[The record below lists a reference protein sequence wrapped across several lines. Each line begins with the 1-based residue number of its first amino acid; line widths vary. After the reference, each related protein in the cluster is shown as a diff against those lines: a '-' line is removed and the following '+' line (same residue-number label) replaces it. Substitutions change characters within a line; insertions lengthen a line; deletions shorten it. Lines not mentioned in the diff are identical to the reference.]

1 MKNNMRHLTAAL
13 LALVATT
20 TAVKA
25 QIAQPALSATS
36 QSAAPTAAP
45 TEVEALRADIERATT
60 LLETLKRRL
69 EHVEARQSPAVVAA
83 APLASAPSQTATA
96 VGPRPPAPVA
106 PAAPGK
112 ASATSVAQ
120 NGAVPGGSAG
130 AGAGGPQP
138 DKCAVYANGPRSP
151 ADATTSGTF
160 DAASA
165 SCGRTVAAVLL
176 TGSSGSSGVTVKLSR
191 STEGGEPDYEKGET
205 LAHSNVYTLTAS
217 APLAKDGPTQLA
229 SLDGFATSSKLT
241 FGFTRFMLPL
251 PTDAGLRPSYVRLVQ
266 KAQASCRTQAAAET
280 AAGKPLS
287 YKRSCD
293 EDNGVLFEAFLD
305 EGELALMDKI
315 LATQTVRRAMASG
328 LEFSVGH
335 EEFKFRDAT
344 TLKESDVSRVPLG
357 AKGSLSIFPWP
368 RTSLTAAL
376 DYQLVFKAAK
386 SRTFCPTAAT
396 TASAECFTGPFAEP
410 GKTEKLIT
418 SAEFRKVFDF
428 DKADFIPRLGI
439 APRVEYDANSEDFAF
454 NLPIYLAP
462 DDKGKLIAGLQAGY
476 TISET
481 DATRPGKERDFRF
494 GLFVGSSF
502 TLP

>member
-1 MKNNMRHLTAAL
+1 MTTSAKLLVAAL
-13 LALVATT
+13 LT
-20 TAVKA
+20 
-25 QIAQPALSATS
+25 
-36 QSAAPTAAP
+36 SAAPATLAQAQTAQAP
-45 TEVEALRADIERATT
+45 STAVPAVAPSEIETLRGEIERATT
-60 LLETLKRRL
+60 LLANLKKRL
-69 EHVEARQSPAVVAA
+69 EDVEARQSPTGTAA
-83 APLASAPSQTATA
+83 TPAGRAGQPTATMA
-96 VGPRPPAPVA
+96 G
-106 PAAPGK
+106 PAAPSPSALAAPSGK
-112 ASATSVAQ
+112 SLTTGQAVAAS
-120 NGAVPGGSAG
+120 SAE
-130 AGAGGPQP
+130 P
-138 DKCAVYANGPRSP
+138 DPCTVYGNGPRSP
-151 ADATTSGTF
+151 ADAPTSGTF
-160 DAASA
+160 DAARA

-176 TGSSGSSGVTVKLSR
+176 TGSSGSSGVTIKLSR
-191 STEGGEPDYEKGET
+191 STEGGEPDYANGET

-217 APLAKDGPTQLA
+217 APLAKDGPTQIG

-251 PTDAGLRPSYVRLVQ
+251 PTDAGLRPSYVRLVR
-266 KAQASCRTQAAAET
+266 KAQAACRNQAAAET

-287 YKRSCD
+287 YTRSCD
-293 EDNGVLFEAFLD
+293 EDNGVLFEAFLT
-305 EGELALMDKI
+305 EGEVTMMENI
-315 LATQTVRRAMASG
+315 LATQSVRRALAFG

-335 EEFKFRDAT
+335 EEFKFRDSAT
-344 TLKESDVSRVPLG
+344 LAESDVSRVPLG

-376 DYQLVFKAAK
+376 DYQRVFKAAK
-386 SRTFCPTAAT
+386 SRTFCPTAT
-396 TASAECFTGPFAEP
+396 TGVSTECFTGPFAEP

-428 DKADFIPRLGI
+428 DKADFIPQLGI

-454 NLPIYLAP
+454 NFPIYLAP

-481 DATRPGKERDFRF
+481 DATRPGKEHDFRF

>member
-1 MKNNMRHLTAAL
+1 MRVLTAAL
-13 LALVATT
+13 IASVATT

-25 QIAQPALSATS
+25 KSAQAAQPATS
-36 QSAAPTAAP
+36 QSAAPAAAP
-45 TEVEALRADIERATT
+45 IEVEALRADIERATT
-60 LLETLKRRL
+60 LLETLRRRL
-69 EHVEARQSPAVVAA
+69 EVVEARHSPTLATDAPPATASSPAGIAA
-83 APLASAPSQTATA
+83 SPKA
-96 VGPRPPAPVA
+96 PAPAV
-106 PAAPGK
+106 PAALGK
-112 ASATSVAQ
+112 ASTTGLAQ
-120 NGAVPGGSAG
+120 RSSAPVPAAGGGSG
-130 AGAGGPQP
+130 SSPEP

-241 FGFTRFMLPL
+241 FGFARFMLPL
-251 PTDAGLRPSYVRLVQ
+251 PTDAGLRPNYVRLVQ
-266 KAQASCRTQAAAET
+266 KAQALCRTQAAAESG
-280 AAGKPLS
+280 AGKPLS

-293 EDNGVLFEAFLD
+293 EDNGVLFEAFLS
-305 EGELALMDKI
+305 EGELALIDKI
-315 LATQTVRRAMASG
+315 LATQTVRRAIAFG

-357 AKGSLSIFPWP
+357 AKGSVSIFPWP

-376 DYQLVFKAAK
+376 DYQRVFKAAK
-386 SRTFCPTAAT
+386 SRTFCPTAST
-396 TASAECFTGPFAEP
+396 TASAECFTGPFAKP

-454 NLPIYLAP
+454 NLPVYLAP

-481 DATRPGKERDFRF
+481 DATRAGKERDFRF